1 MNLSALEW
9 NNLMELEKII
19 LKLLKEAFSAGDPQ
33 SDIAMRACE
42 LHKEW
47 LCLQRKEGTYT
58 KEAHL
63 ALTEGYVAD
72 KRFTAYY
79 DKLGPGCTEFFRD
92 AIKNYV
98 G

>member
-1 MNLSALEW
+1 
-9 NNLMELEKII
+9 MELEKII

-63 ALTEGYVAD
+63 ALTE
-72 KRFTAYY
+72 
-79 DKLGPGCTEFFRD
+79 
-92 AIKNYV
+92 
-98 G
+98 